1 MIQPTN
7 NAVEK
12 RFAELQA
19 KLTDRQLSDE
29 EFLLDKVRSL
39 EQNDL
44 ALACRLMLY
53 IRDLSPSSLNNK
65 RYVNFQQ
72 RLQESNSFA
81 PEEQS
86 NLSGVSSTAV
96 KSKHYW
102 QVVKSYLWNEKT
114 ARLRQPLIVL
124 VLIPL
129 LLFSVYQILI
139 ASPRY
144 ESSAQLIIKEPNAMA
159 TLDPAMAVMSGFGI
173 AGANSEAELVKAF
186 ILSNDMLIYLDEKLE
201 INEHFSNEKI
211 DMFSRLSSDAS
222 RESQYQ
228 YFLDRV
234 LVEIEE
240 KSQIIHVD
248 VQGFDPDFTRSLSE
262 EIVSR
267 AEWYINEIGRNLA
280 KEQLNFVQ
288 QEHELVQ
295 GKLRDSKALLLD
307 FQRRFDLLD
316 PEAEGAALQQIAY
329 QLEGLVAAKQTE
341 LRTMRT
347 SMSDSAPLIMQAK
360 AELDSLVQQLEKERR
375 RLTEQSSDQEDVNS
389 NALSVGEILA
399 KYSGYKIDLE
409 LALQAYTSSLVSLE
423 KSRIEA
429 YRQIKYLV
437 VVETSTL
444 PEDASYP
451 QVFYNIS
458 LFLAIFL
465 MVFGIGK
472 IILATVEEL
481 R

>member
-1 MIQPTN
+1 MIQPSS

-12 RFAELQA
+12 RFADLQS
-19 KLTDRQLSDE
+19 KLTDQQLSDE

-39 EQNDL
+39 EHNDL
-44 ALACRLMLY
+44 AVACRLMLY

-65 RYVNFQQ
+65 RYANFQQ
-72 RLQESNSFA
+72 RLQESDSFA
-81 PEEQS
+81 PKD
-86 NLSGVSSTAV
+86 NLNSDGSSSTIV
-96 KSKHYW
+96 KSKYYW
-102 QVVKSYLWNEKT
+102 NSVRSFLWNEKT
-114 ARLRQPLIVL
+114 ARLRQPLLVL
-124 VLIPL
+124 VLVPL
-129 LLFSVYQILI
+129 ILFSVYQILL

-173 AGANSEAELVKAF
+173 AGTNSESELVKAF
-186 ILSNDMLIYLDEKLE
+186 ILSNDMLLYLDEKLK
-201 INEHFSNEKI
+201 INEHFSHDEI
-211 DMFSRLSSDAS
+211 DIFSRLSKDAS
-222 RESQYQ
+222 RESQYH
-228 YFLDRV
+228 YFLERV
-234 LVEIEE
+234 LVQIED
-240 KSQIIHVD
+240 KSQIILVD
-248 VQGFDPDFTRSLSE
+248 VQGFDPDFARRLSQ

-295 GKLRDSKALLLD
+295 KKLREAKALLLD
-307 FQRRFDLLD
+307 FQRRYDLLD
-316 PEAEGAALQQIAY
+316 PEAEGAALQQITY

-360 AELDSLVQQLEKERR
+360 AELNSLVQQLEKERR
-375 RLTEQSSDQEDVNS
+375 RLTEQSSDQTNADS
-389 NALSVGEILA
+389 NVLSVGEILA

-409 LALQAYTSSLVSLE
+409 LALQSYTSSLVSLE

-437 VVETSTL
+437 VVETPTL
-444 PEDASYP
+444 PEDSSYP
-451 QVFYNIS
+451 QVFYNIT
-458 LFLAIFL
+458 LLLAILL

>member
-1 MIQPTN
+1 MTQEEQTEVEERFIQLKS
-7 NAVEK
+7 EK
-12 RFAELQA
+12 TTEQW
-19 KLTDRQLSDE
+19 E
-29 EFLLDKVRSL
+29 NVPFLLTEIQRL
-39 EQNDL
+39 EDIDI
-44 ALACRLMLY
+44 ALACRLMLRVKNLRPTSENINKLAVY
-53 IRDLSPSSLNNK
+53 EEKVRQSKLNVDNEMSKNSGKSVTKSFFTDMNLWIRPKLLTVT
-65 RYVNFQQ
+65 RYVTL
-72 RLQESNSFA
+72 RPLVSF
-81 PEEQS
+81 
-86 NLSGVSSTAV
+86 
-96 KSKHYW
+96 
-102 QVVKSYLWNEKT
+102 VVI
-114 ARLRQPLIVL
+114 P
-124 VLIPL
+124 VLI
-129 LLFSVYQILI
+129 FSIYQILI

-186 ILSNDMLIYLDEKLE
+186 ILSNDMLIYLDEKLK

-222 RESQYQ
+222 RESRYQ

-347 SMSDSAPLIMQAK
+347 SMSDGAPLIMQAK

-444 PEDASYP
+444 PEDANYP

-458 LFLAIFL
+458 LFLAILL

>member
-1 MIQPTN
+1 MIQSAN
-7 NAVEK
+7 NAVER
-12 RFAELQA
+12 RFADLKA
-19 KLTDRQLSDE
+19 KFTERQLNDE
-29 EFLLDKVRSL
+29 EFLLDKVRSF
-39 EQNDL
+39 EQSDL
-44 ALACRLMLY
+44 PLACRLMLY

-72 RLQESNSFA
+72 RLQESESFRSVDKENVLA
-81 PEEQS
+81 S
-86 NLSGVSSTAV
+86 SSSTARA
-96 KSKHYW
+96 KFYW
-102 QVVKSYLWNEKT
+102 QSVKSYLWNEKA
-114 ARLRQPLIVL
+114 ARLRQPLVLL
-124 VLIPL
+124 VLLPL
-129 LLFSVYQILI
+129 IIFSVYQLLI

-173 AGANSEAELVKAF
+173 SGASTEGELVKAF
-186 ILSNDMLIYLDEKLE
+186 ILSNDMLQYLDEKLKV
-201 INEHFSNEKI
+201 NEHFSNRKI
-211 DMFSRLSSDAS
+211 DMFSRLSNDAS

-240 KSQIIHVD
+240 KSQIIRVD
-248 VQGFDPDFTRSLSE
+248 VQGFEPNFTRNLSQ

-280 KEQLNFVQ
+280 KEQLDFVQ

-295 GKLRDSKALLLD
+295 EKLRDSKALLLD

-347 SMSDSAPLIMQAK
+347 SMSEGAPLIIQAK

-375 RLTEQSSDQEDVNS
+375 RLTEKSSDQINLNS

-423 KSRIEA
+423 KSRVEA

-444 PEDASYP
+444 PEDSSYP
-451 QVFYNIS
+451 QVLYNIT
-458 LFLAIFL
+458 LFLAILL

>member
-1 MIQPTN
+1 MTQQEQREVEERFNQLRSEKTTEQWESVPLLLTEIQRL
-7 NAVEK
+7 ES
-12 RFAELQA
+12 
-19 KLTDRQLSDE
+19 TDI
-29 EFLLDKVRSL
+29 
-39 EQNDL
+39 
-44 ALACRLMLY
+44 ALACRLMLRVKNLRPTSEN
-53 IRDLSPSSLNNK
+53 INK
-65 RYVNFQQ
+65 LAIY
-72 RLQESNSFA
+72 
-81 PEEQS
+81 EEKVRQS
-86 NLSGVSSTAV
+86 KPTLDNATSKVAGKSST
-96 KSKHYW
+96 KSSFINFNLVAKAKLLTLIRYISLRPLVSF
-102 QVVKSYLWNEKT
+102 VV
-114 ARLRQPLIVL
+114 
-124 VLIPL
+124 IPVVIFSIYQL
-129 LLFSVYQILI
+129 LL

-173 AGANSEAELVKAF
+173 SGASTEGELVKAF
-186 ILSNDMLIYLDEKLE
+186 ILSNDMLQYLDEKLK
-201 INEHFSNEKI
+201 INEHFSNEEI

-240 KSQIIHVD
+240 KSQIIRVA
-248 VQGFDPDFTRSLSE
+248 VQGFEPDFTRSLSQ

-267 AEWYINEIGRNLA
+267 AEWYINEIGRDLA

-295 GKLRDSKALLLD
+295 GKLRDAKALLLD

-316 PEAEGAALQQIAY
+316 PEAEGAAMQQITY

-347 SMSDSAPLIMQAK
+347 SMSDGAPLIMQAK

-375 RLTEQSSDQEDVNS
+375 RLTEQSSDQTNPNS

-444 PEDASYP
+444 PEDSSYP
-451 QVFYNIS
+451 QVFYNTT
-458 LFLAIFL
+458 LFLAILL
-465 MVFGIGK
+465 MVFFIGK

>member
-1 MIQPTN
+1 MTQQEQREVEERFIQLRSEMATEQWESVP
-7 NAVEK
+7 
-12 RFAELQA
+12 
-19 KLTDRQLSDE
+19 
-29 EFLLDKVRSL
+29 FLLTEIRRL
-39 EQNDL
+39 EKIDI
-44 ALACRLMLY
+44 ALACRLML
-53 IRDLSPSSLNNK
+53 RVKNLSPTSENVTKLAHYEEKVRLSTLSFDNETSSESGKPLTK
-65 RYVNFQQ
+65 SSFIDFTLFLKTKLLTLVRYVSL
-72 RLQESNSFA
+72 RPLVSFVGI
-81 PEEQS
+81 P
-86 NLSGVSSTAV
+86 
-96 KSKHYW
+96 
-102 QVVKSYLWNEKT
+102 
-114 ARLRQPLIVL
+114 
-124 VLIPL
+124 VLI
-129 LLFSVYQILI
+129 FATYQLLI

-173 AGANSEAELVKAF
+173 SGASTEGELVKAF
-186 ILSNDMLIYLDEKLE
+186 ILSNDMLQYLDEKLKV
-201 INEHFSNEKI
+201 NEHFSNRKV
-211 DMFSRLSSDAS
+211 DMFSRLSNDAS

-240 KSQIIHVD
+240 KSQIIRVD
-248 VQGFDPDFTRSLSE
+248 VQGFEPNFTRNLSQ

-280 KEQLNFVQ
+280 KEQLDFVQ

-295 GKLRDSKALLLD
+295 GKLRDSKAVLLD

-347 SMSDSAPLIMQAK
+347 SMSEGAPLIMQAK

-375 RLTEQSSDQEDVNS
+375 RLTENSSDQINLNS

-423 KSRIEA
+423 KSRVEA

-444 PEDASYP
+444 PEDSSYP
-451 QVFYNIS
+451 QVLYNIT
-458 LFLAIFL
+458 LFLAILL